1 MGKLITY
8 ISILI
13 FIDLLFLATGQ
24 ICSVDD
30 CTLSSVIFGAIMNI
44 KDVTFTQFF
53 IELIGDL
60 TEKFSSLTGILSLGA
75 AGAVIVT
82 AFVATKE
89 FRILLIPMFLTLAV
103 IASDFVTIGNRLISM
118 NHVLGSFIMIPII
131 LIYSLVVVEWLI
143 GKD

>member
-8 ISILI
+8 IVILI
-13 FIDLLFLATGQ
+13 FIDLLFFATGQ

-30 CTLSSVIFGAIMNI
+30 CTLSSAIFGAIMDI
-44 KDVTFTQFF
+44 KDVTLSEFF
-53 IELIGDL
+53 EDIIGIL
-60 TEKFSSLTGILSLGA
+60 KEKINSTKGILSLGA
-75 AGAVIVT
+75 AGAVIVG

-89 FRILLIPMFLTLAV
+89 FRLLLIPTFLVFALIT
-103 IASDFVTIGNRLISM
+103 SDFVTIGAMLISL

-131 LIYSLVVVEWLI
+131 IIYSLVAVEWLI

>member
-24 ICSVDD
+24 ICSADD
-30 CTLSSVIFGAIMNI
+30 CTLSAIIFGAIMDI
-44 KDVTFTQFF
+44 KDATLTEFF
-53 IELIGDL
+53 IGLVGSL
-60 TEKFSSLTGILSLGA
+60 AEKLNSTTGILSIGA
-75 AGAVIVT
+75 AGAVIVG

-89 FRILLIPMFLTLAV
+89 FRVLLIPIFLTLAL
-103 IASDFVTIGNRLISM
+103 IASDFVTIGNILISS
-118 NHVLGSFIMIPII
+118 NPVLGSFIMIPII
-131 LIYSLVVVEWLI
+131 LIYSLIAVEWLV